1 LRPGF
6 SHTQTRFI
14 NNHSFGEKL
23 AKSTVYENKGLLI
36 SPSFCGPR
44 HDSPNITGWA
54 ITLIKAC
61 PDKLRTMLKDS
72 ALKTFG
78 ISVPSYPD
86 PAKQTKDGNMI
97 NKQDKYISRPAKLPS
112 LWYCPTSACF
122 ISIKTLACLYEY
134 RNKRIGLTGKRVS

>member
-1 LRPGF
+1 MTNLKILDLDTRLIHLWTFLRLRPGF
-6 SHTQTRFI
+6 SHAQTRFI

-23 AKSTVYENKGLLI
+23 AKSTVYENKGFLI

-44 HDSPNITGWA
+44 HDSPNIIGWA

-61 PDKLRTMLKDS
+61 PDKLRTMLKDN

-97 NKQDKYISRPAKLPS
+97 NKQDKYLGQQNCQPMVLSHISMFYKH
-112 LWYCPTSACF
+112 
-122 ISIKTLACLYEY
+122 
-134 RNKRIGLTGKRVS
+134 